1 MDDTDLANGM
11 LALVPEDG
19 SAVGNVTLRSEWTP
33 WAKKAG
39 HKAGSRDEYWRIR
52 QVLLDD
58 GRLILGKGKGGS
70 VRRAIVS
77 VAALE
82 TKRVVEGTPPPSN
95 REISLYSPIKQ
106 TIEHTWAVAELGLPE
121 NSFQLCVS
129 AFQGKADTGGKW
141 SRPDIT
147 LVSAR
152 RFAFLGPRVE
162 VVTFEVKPFQELA
175 VDGVFEAAA
184 HTARAHKAYLLAEV
198 PEHLE
203 DEFFKSDK
211 FDRLETE
218 CLRFG
223 VGLATFS
230 KAEDADTWQVHVR
243 PSMHSPDPSDVE
255 AWVAQCFKSNTT
267 ALARLIDRAFSPEQK
282 RDA

>member
-129 AFQGKADTGGKW
+129 AFQGKADTGFA
-141 SRPDIT
+141 DIVGFICRQST
-147 LVSAR
+147 LNERRADIEALVRMWFECVDHVMADLEKNSAHSLTYLR
-152 RFAFLGPRVE
+152 QNAATQY
-162 VVTFEVKPFQELA
+162 TFEEY
-175 VDGVFEAAA
+175 AAA
-184 HTARAHKAYLLAEV
+184 LSQEYLPRSLAA
-198 PEHLE
+198 L
-203 DEFFKSDK
+203 DD
-211 FDRLETE
+211 
-218 CLRFG
+218 
-223 VGLATFS
+223 GLL
-230 KAEDADTWQVHVR
+230 R
-243 PSMHSPDPSDVE
+243 PSSPYDIERITREIIDY
-255 AWVAQCFKSNTT
+255 
-267 ALARLIDRAFSPEQK
+267 LIANDLVTDRPPPPDHLLPN
-282 RDA
+282 R